1 MNYKQR
7 QIKKLR
13 KEYPNA
19 SNHGLNE
26 IFKIIEN
33 NKDREDLLLKD
44 KIIISIFSNKDFEKF
59 LFKL

>member
-33 NKDREDLLLKD
+33 NKNKEDLLLKD
-44 KIIISIFSNKDFEKF
+44 KIIISIF
-59 LFKL
+59 FK